1 MSPAEHGYNMLYPCS
16 AGASR
21 KKTANKRVY
30 KNVSDFAGTFSA
42 VESGIAIGAGG
53 GAQVMENQNGVV
65 MKLKSTKSGIKFKLA
80 PEGVTVKMK

>member
-1 MSPAEHGYNMLYPCS
+1 
-16 AGASR
+16 
-21 KKTANKRVY
+21 
-30 KNVSDFAGTFSA
+30 VSDFAGTFSA